1 MSRAM
6 RNETTTKGP
15 GATQAGCPAEAAGT
29 SGAGTTATTSTL
41 PATTGAADGGPSVH
55 FWPVSDLTGV
65 DFDPDLAALMREGPL
80 TRIRL
85 PNGEGWAWL
94 ATRYDDV
101 RMVTNDPRF
110 SRKAVVGNDVTRL
123 APHFIPVDGAVGFED
138 PPDHTRLRRS
148 VAAAFTTRAM
158 DRLRGRAQD
167 MLDGLVDGVLRDGP
181 PADLVERV
189 LAPFPLAVVCELMGV
204 PERDRPRM
212 HEWTALILSSS
223 HGAERSEQARTAM
236 CDYFAELLKQRR
248 GTGGEDVTGLLG
260 TAVADGEITESEA
273 VGLAL
278 LVQIGGEAVTNN
290 TGNMA
295 YILLTRPELHARLR
309 REPGLRTSA
318 MDELLRWIP
327 HRNGVGLCRIAT
339 EDLTVAGQ
347 DVRKGEAVYVSYLAA
362 NRDPDVFPDPEE
374 IRLDRSPNPH
384 VSFGYGPH
392 YCIGGLL
399 ARLETELIFSALI
412 DRFPGMRLAVPSEEL
427 RWRPG
432 ALIRGPEGLPVI
444 W

>member
-1 MSRAM
+1 M

-204 PERDRPRM
+204 PERTGRGCTSGPRSSCPPPTARSAASRPGPR
-212 HEWTALILSSS
+212 
-223 HGAERSEQARTAM
+223 
-236 CDYFAELLKQRR
+236 C
-248 GTGGEDVTGLLG
+248 
-260 TAVADGEITESEA
+260 
-273 VGLAL
+273 
-278 LVQIGGEAVTNN
+278 
-290 TGNMA
+290 
-295 YILLTRPELHARLR
+295 
-309 REPGLRTSA
+309 
-318 MDELLRWIP
+318 
-327 HRNGVGLCRIAT
+327 AT
-339 EDLTVAGQ
+339 T
-347 DVRKGEAVYVSYLAA
+347 
-362 NRDPDVFPDPEE
+362 
-374 IRLDRSPNPH
+374 SPN
-384 VSFGYGPH
+384 
-392 YCIGGLL
+392 C
-399 ARLETELIFSALI
+399 
-412 DRFPGMRLAVPSEEL
+412 
-427 RWRPG
+427 
-432 ALIRGPEGLPVI
+432 
-444 W
+444 